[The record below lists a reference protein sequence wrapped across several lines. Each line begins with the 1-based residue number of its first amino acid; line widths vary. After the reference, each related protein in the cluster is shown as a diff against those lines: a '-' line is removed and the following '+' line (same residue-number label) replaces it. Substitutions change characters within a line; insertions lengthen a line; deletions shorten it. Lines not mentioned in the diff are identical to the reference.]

1 MKFVEQ
7 RNRTATLAFS
17 SKRARRAAMSPSYS
31 PILIG
36 PYSRKR
42 RQRLLPGTT
51 QLALLALFS
60 IAAASV
66 LAFVL

>member
-1 MKFVEQ
+1 
-7 RNRTATLAFS
+7 
-17 SKRARRAAMSPSYS
+17 MSPSYS